1 MARTIA
7 KDHDAKR
14 DQIRRAAARVFA
26 RDGFDR
32 ASMAQLARE
41 CGVSKAALYHYYDGK
56 DAILHDLL
64 RAYLIELRDRVRT
77 AADGDGPAAGRLR
90 AAVFAILRAYQGA
103 DDVHRL
109 QINGFAM
116 LPEDAR
122 RELRGYQ
129 REVYAAVAGVMRE
142 IAPGALAAEDRLRA
156 ATMSVFGM
164 VNWYFMWSR
173 DAGAAERAA
182 YADTVTALTLNGVGG
197 L

>member
-77 AADGDGPAAGRLR
+77 AADGGGPAAGRLR

-142 IAPGALAAEDRLRA
+142 IAPAALAAEDRLRA

-173 DAGAAERAA
+173 DAGAEARAD
-182 YADTVTALTLNGVGG
+182 YADTVTALTLKGVGG